1 MQPNKENPTTANG
14 HNKKKTAAIIGD
26 TLTT

>member
-14 HNKKKTAAIIGD
+14 HTKKKTAAIIGD